1 MVPGLSGLRKLRRT
15 ERSRNK
21 GKRGGTRIVYFYA
34 VPERIV
40 LLYVYSKDQ
49 KDDLTNAD
57 RKNLKAA
64 ASELK
69 AAIAKDKSRLHDQIG
84 RRAGK
89 RS

>member
-1 MVPGLSGLRKLRRT
+1 MDAAQP
-15 ERSRNK
+15 NK

-34 VPERIV
+34 LADRIV
-40 LLYVYSKDQ
+40 LLCAYSKDE
-49 KDDLTNAD
+49 KEDLTNAD

-64 ASELK
+64 AEELK
-69 AAIAKDKSRLHDQIG
+69 AAITKDKPDSHDQIG